1 MALRDVFYAGRTLR
15 KSPVFA
21 ATAVLTIALGVGAS
35 TAIFSVTNA
44 VLLRPLSYK
53 DPDRLVFACGDMRKR
68 DVKDFPFSSAD
79 YFDLRDGTKKTFD
92 GFAALNTGPALLT
105 TSDGTPERVRTA
117 QVTPN
122 FFRLMGAK
130 VELGRDFQESD
141 GQAPLPAAVDGAPGA
156 VPAAAPALPAMVILS
171 HEYWQRRFG
180 SDRGVIGRKLDLGA
194 PGGAE
199 IVGVL
204 SPGFELVFPPSF
216 NIEPQADV
224 WTAVRRAYNAA
235 NRNNVEF
242 QIIGRMKPGVTLQ
255 AAQTEVEGVAAD
267 INSKEPIRV
276 TAGFAIRLEPMQQYV
291 VAKAR
296 PAILAL
302 MGAVIFLLLIACANV
317 ANLVLVRASS
327 RARELAVRTALGAN
341 WWRIAGQMLTEAFLL
356 AAMGSV
362 LGLGLA
368 WFGIRELLVIA
379 PASLPRLDAVH
390 IDLTVVGFTVLAG
403 IIAAA
408 LFGLVPAWKASRPD
422 VITVLR
428 ASGRTASLSGSRVL
442 RNGVVVAEVAL
453 SFVLLIGSGLMFRS
467 FLELQR
473 IDPGFDSHNLL
484 TFALLGGAAP
494 AQQQRSAQVRLIHET
509 LSSISGVRSVTAAT
523 PFPLADLFSPIRWGR
538 EDALADASTFKAAD
552 IQIVL
557 PGYFET
563 MRTPLVEGRVFTEAD
578 NDPKRNVVI
587 VDQALAAAAFPTSSA
602 VGKRI
607 LIRARTAQPEWVE
620 ILGVVKHQRDVS
632 LAEAGRAQIYVTD
645 GFLSYGVVGRWAV
658 RTSSDPAAYVSVVRA
673 EIARIAPRAVVSE
686 VLPMQA
692 YLEKSAASTW
702 FTLLLIG
709 VFATIAVVLASV
721 GLYGVLATVVRQRT
735 SEIGVRMAMGAAPTR
750 IFGLVVGHGMRLS
763 AAGIAIGFAAALV
776 LTRAMNSM
784 LVGVKSTDPLT
795 FGAIAVFFLAV
806 AAVSCWV
813 PARRA
818 AGLDPTEAL
827 RQD

>member
-1 MALRDVFYAGRTLR
+1 MALRDVFYAARTLR

-44 VLLRPLSYK
+44 VLLRPLPYK

-92 GFAALNTGPALLT
+92 GFAALITGPALLT
-105 TSDGTPERVRTA
+105 TADGTPERVRGA
-117 QVTPN
+117 QVTSN
-122 FFRLMGAK
+122 FFRLMGTK

-141 GQAPLPAAVDGAPGA
+141 GQPAP
-156 VPAAAPALPAMVILS
+156 PAAAGAAAPPALPAMVILS

-180 SDRGVIGRKLDLGA
+180 SDPSVIGRKLHLGA

-204 SPGFELVFPPSF
+204 NPGFELVFPPSF
-216 NIEPQADV
+216 NVEPKADV

-242 QIIGRMKPGVTLQ
+242 QIIGRMKQGVALQ
-255 AAQTEVEGVAAD
+255 AAQTEVDGVASD
-267 INSKEPIRV
+267 IRGKDRIRT
-276 TAGFAIRLEPMQQYV
+276 TAGFAIRIEPMQQYV

-302 MGAVIFLLLIACANV
+302 MGAVVFLLLIACANV

-327 RARELAVRTALGAN
+327 RARELAVRSALGAN

-356 AAMGSV
+356 AGMGSV

-368 WFGIRELLVIA
+368 WFGIRELAVIA
-379 PASLPRLDAVH
+379 PTSLPRLDAVH

-403 IIAAA
+403 IMAAG

-428 ASGRTASLSGSRVL
+428 ASGRTASLSGSRML

-473 IDPGFDSHNLL
+473 IDPGFDSRNLL
-484 TFALLGGAAP
+484 TFALLGGTPP
-494 AQQQRSAQVRLIHET
+494 AQPDQRSAQIRLVRDT
-509 LSSISGVRSVTAAT
+509 LSSISGVRSVTAAS
-523 PFPLADLFSPIRWGR
+523 PFPLADLFSPIRWGL
-538 EDALADASTFKAAD
+538 EDALADASKFKAAD

-563 MRTPLVEGRVFTEAD
+563 MRTPLLEGRVFTDAD

-587 VDQALAAAAFPTSSA
+587 IDQTLAAAAFPNSSA

-607 LIRARTAQPEWVE
+607 LIRARTPQPEWVE

-632 LAEAGRAQIYVTD
+632 LAEAGRAQLYVTD
-645 GFLSYGVVGRWAV
+645 GFLGYGAVGRWAV
-658 RTSSDPAAYVSVVRA
+658 RTSSDPAAYASAVRA
-673 EIARIAPRAVVSE
+673 EVARIAPRAVVSE

-692 YLEKSAASTW
+692 YMEKSSASTW

-709 VFATIAVVLASV
+709 VFATIAVVLACV

-763 AAGIAIGFAAALV
+763 AAGIAIGFTAALV
-776 LTRAMNSM
+776 LTRAMNSI
-784 LVGVKSTDPLT
+784 LVGVKPTDPLT
-795 FGAIAVFFLAV
+795 FGAIAVFFFAV
-806 AAVSCWV
+806 AAISCWV

-827 RQD
+827 RQE